1 MRLLEWLTILFI
13 ALKLTD
19 EIDWEWWL
27 VLSPL
32 WSAFLIA
39 LLSNIYKRMQNENAM
54 GSKSRNKRRGRD
66 ES

>member
-39 LLSNIYKRMQNENAM
+39 LLSNIYKRMQER
-54 GSKSRNKRRGRD
+54 KRNGI
-66 ES
+66 EI